1 MQRWRLIIKLPS
13 TSKRRRSPLLST
25 SNLRK
30 AETVTCDSL
39 YSTLSS
45 PTQVLWKKPGSKS
58 LEKMKLVFVAT
69 YHVNGLFVETVTD
82 GPVPLFG
89 PHSDTKWSEVILK
102 DFVLCQPRRP
112 CPRVPLPP
120 ARNSHSY
127 GKGFLSNVG
136 VTRYDDEHA
145 KYEPLHSETS
155 VYFYATAIDRK
166 RAPPLP
172 FPPPHYDE
180 QVQGSLL
187 L

>member
-1 MQRWRLIIKLPS
+1 MEETWIKI
-13 TSKRRRSPLLST
+13 
-25 SNLRK
+25 LREN
-30 AETVTCDSL
+30 ETRVCSHISCKWTFCGD
-39 YSTLSS
+39 
-45 PTQVLWKKPGSKS
+45 GDR
-58 LEKMKLVFVAT
+58 
-69 YHVNGLFVETVTD
+69 D